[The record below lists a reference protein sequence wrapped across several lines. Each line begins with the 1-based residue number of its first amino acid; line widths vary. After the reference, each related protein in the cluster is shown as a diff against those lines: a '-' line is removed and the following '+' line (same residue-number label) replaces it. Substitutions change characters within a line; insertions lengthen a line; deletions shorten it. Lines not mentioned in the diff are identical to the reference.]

1 MSLENSKFKEIEN
14 ILKYEFNVNKNI
26 YYTMPVSDLELD
38 SLDFINFVFKVEE
51 INAVKIPNDFLD
63 NNNNLKL
70 SELLEYKNT

>member
-1 MSLENSKFKEIEN
+1 MSVDNSIFKKIEN
-14 ILKYEFNVNKNI
+14 ILKSEFNVNKDI
-26 YYTMPVSDLELD
+26 YYTMPVSELELD

-63 NNNNLKL
+63 NNENLKL

>member
-1 MSLENSKFKEIEN
+1 MSVENPIFKEIKN
-14 ILKYEFNVNKNI
+14 ILKTEFNVNKDI

-38 SLDFINFVFKVEE
+38 SLDFINFVFKIEE

-63 NNNNLKL
+63 NSNNLRL

>member
-1 MSLENSKFKEIEN
+1 MSEYNSIFKEIEN
-14 ILKYEFNVNKNI
+14 ILKSEFNVNKDI

-63 NNNNLKL
+63 NNENLKL

>member
-1 MSLENSKFKEIEN
+1 MSVDNSIFKEIEN
-14 ILKYEFNVNKNI
+14 ILKSEFNVNKDI
-26 YYTMPVSDLELD
+26 YYTMPVSELELD

-63 NNNNLKL
+63 NNENLKL

>member
-1 MSLENSKFKEIEN
+1 MLEENSIFKKIEN
-14 ILKYEFNVNKNI
+14 ILKTEFNVNKDI

-63 NNNNLKL
+63 NTNNLKL
-70 SELLEYKNT
+70 SELLEYKDA

>member
-1 MSLENSKFKEIEN
+1 MSVDKSIFKEIEN
-14 ILKYEFNVNKNI
+14 ILKSEFNVNKDI
-26 YYTMPVSDLELD
+26 YYTMPVSELELD

-63 NNNNLKL
+63 NNENLKL